1 VTAIA
6 FGPKL
11 KVKNGFILAAGSEG
25 GDLNYWVVGA
35 ENSSILTNTPTGI
48 FSKYFFFVFL
58 HYFVIYFWLC
68 INAFLF
74 FWLVRMKY
82 RFCETSHEI

>member
-11 KVKNGFILAAGSEG
+11 RVKNGFILAAGSEG

-35 ENSSILTNTPTGI
+35 ENSSILINTPSGFFLNI
-48 FSKYFFFVFL
+48 FLVFL
-58 HYFVIYFWLC
+58 H
-68 INAFLF
+68 
-74 FWLVRMKY
+74 
-82 RFCETSHEI
+82 